1 MPAGLRVKGKAVVR
15 NIDKISAFVLRYGL
29 VLVVFW
35 IGCLKFTA
43 YESEGVFNHASHSPV
58 LAWAYHIL
66 DVRNFS
72 RGLGVVEIAT
82 ALLIAA
88 EPVWPKLDCRQS
100 SRNWNVLN
108 YAEFCHYD
116 AGSMAGR
123 VWISR
128 PLRVSWPVPGQGRC
142 VVGSGYLDSSRFS
155 EIRRGSK
162 RQPTPNLTNLTMR
175 KVLSPPNSGASQLFT
190 SPCRRK
196 SQLLSKK
203 LHQTLGRRLCNRWR
217 SNDGR

>member
-1 MPAGLRVKGKAVVR
+1 MGVKRKAIVCS
-15 NIDKISAFVLRYGL
+15 IDKISAFVLRYGL

-43 YESEGVFNHASHSPV
+43 HESKGVFNHASHSPL

-66 DVRNFS
+66 DVRDFS
-72 RGLGVVEIAT
+72 RGLGVIEIAT

-88 EPVWPKLDCRQS
+88 GPVWPKLSIVGQS

-116 AGSMAGR
+116 ARSMAGS

-128 PLRVSWPVPGQGRC
+128 TRRVSWPVPGQGCC
-142 VVGSGYLDSSRFS
+142 VVGSGYLDPGRFS
-155 EIRRGSK
+155 EIRRRRK
-162 RQPTPNLTNLTMR
+162 RQRVPNL
-175 KVLSPPNSGASQLFT
+175 A
-190 SPCRRK
+190 K
-196 SQLLSKK
+196 SA
-203 LHQTLGRRLCNRWR
+203 
-217 SNDGR
+217 